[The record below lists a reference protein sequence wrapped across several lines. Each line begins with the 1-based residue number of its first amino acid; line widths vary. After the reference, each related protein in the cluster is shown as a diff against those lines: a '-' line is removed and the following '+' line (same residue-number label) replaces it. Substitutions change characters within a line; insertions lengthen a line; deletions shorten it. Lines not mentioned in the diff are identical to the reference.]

1 MYRLPEPAKK
11 WQVGSFFRYTVFPHI
26 VSAETILFWLWPYV
40 VWPLI
45 TVHKCAKTIQGRK
58 LFKGGNYMR
67 KYGILCN
74 VKWSSM
80 GKVAQVHSSTETE
93 SSPLH
98 QSSPASR
105 LCLIWP
111 IQYSHEEISSSK
123 TFSVYHKKKIKSPGA
138 IWQEEK
144 EWVSEWVFVFKLVV
158 SLAQKVEV
166 KLSFLRSMKKLS
178 QRIWGYF
185 WVLLH
190 FVE

>member
-1 MYRLPEPAKK
+1 MFTKYIGFKK
-11 WQVGSFFRYTVFPHI
+11 TVMTNMTSMTCFQKNYIFLTNMTWFWQTWSWQTGSWQTGSWQTGSWTNMTWSWLTWCLHTVFPHI

-98 QSSPASR
+98 QSSPAN
-105 LCLIWP
+105 
-111 IQYSHEEISSSK
+111 
-123 TFSVYHKKKIKSPGA
+123 
-138 IWQEEK
+138 
-144 EWVSEWVFVFKLVV
+144 
-158 SLAQKVEV
+158 
-166 KLSFLRSMKKLS
+166 
-178 QRIWGYF
+178 
-185 WVLLH
+185 
-190 FVE
+190 